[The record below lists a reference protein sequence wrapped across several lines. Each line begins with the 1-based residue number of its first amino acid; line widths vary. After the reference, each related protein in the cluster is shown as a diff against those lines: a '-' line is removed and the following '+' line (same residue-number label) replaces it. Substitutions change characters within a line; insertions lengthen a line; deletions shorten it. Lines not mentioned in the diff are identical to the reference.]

1 MAIVALTDYHCT
13 NPILSN
19 FSYNQENNQWIAEH
33 SKYPD
38 FQAVLKS
45 DSALGPKEWTIHNDS
60 KLCSW
65 SASYITTLSLSSCSM
80 DQFTCND
87 GNCVDIVN
95 RCNGIQHCKDG
106 SDEEQCRLVV
116 PSLGYNKNLIPPP
129 IADNQDLFINV
140 SYNIKHILYIDE
152 VENFMRIT
160 WSIQKEWYNSFL
172 TYQNLKNGTVNQIFQ
187 EDKNMIWTPWINS
200 NNIEST
206 DKEKRANDVEVMK
219 VVPNSN
225 FKFMHNSKTIYQNAL
240 LFKVD
245 INI

>member
-1 MAIVALTDYHCT
+1 M
-13 NPILSN
+13 
-19 FSYNQENNQWIAEH
+19 
-33 SKYPD
+33 
-38 FQAVLKS
+38 
-45 DSALGPKEWTIHNDS
+45 
-60 KLCSW
+60 
-65 SASYITTLSLSSCSM
+65 
-80 DQFTCND
+80 
-87 GNCVDIVN
+87 DIVN

-225 FKFMHNSKTIYQNAL
+225 FKFMHNSKTIYL
-240 LFKVD
+240 IFKFK
-245 INI
+245 IWF